1 MLDLCPEWYPKQGR
15 RRGFQRGQPWLLVGI
30 RAAVHARSCS
40 SAALLMEWP
49 VAAPLQ
55 RCWPAHR
62 AGALT
67 ATASETGH
75 RVIVL
80 QSHHLHH
87 GLAAETGSTC
97 SQVRFRHVL

>member
-1 MLDLCPEWYPKQGR
+1 MR
-15 RRGFQRGQPWLLVGI
+15 RKAGLLVGTSM
-30 RAAVHARSCS
+30 AVHARSCS
-40 SAALLMEWP
+40 SAALLMEWTT
-49 VAAPLQ
+49 AAPLQ
-55 RCWPAHR
+55 RCWAARR